1 MRKMNRKGSAFSDLF
16 LLIAIL
22 MVAVFLFAG
31 MVFGVR
37 QVNTALSD
45 IDLVILG
52 SNVTIASDQT
62 FAQIDTAMG
71 GMKWV
76 AVAIFFGMMVAI
88 FVSNFL
94 VKAHSVFF
102 VVYILLT
109 VIAVVFS
116 TFVSNSYETMLSSG
130 VLAETLQS
138 FSPTNFIIL
147 NLPTVITLIGFI
159 GALFLFI
166 GVTVDRQQGGGLS

>member
-1 MRKMNRKGSAFSDLF
+1 MNRKGSAFSDLF
-16 LLIAIL
+16 VLIAVL

-31 MVFGVR
+31 MVFGTR
-37 QVNTALSD
+37 QVNSALSD
-45 IDLVILG
+45 IDLVVLG
-52 SNVTIASDQT
+52 SNVTLASDVT
-62 FAQIDTAMG
+62 FAKIDTAMG

-76 AVAIFFGMMVAI
+76 ALSVFFGMMIAI
-88 FVSNFL
+88 FISNFL
-94 VKAHSVFF
+94 VKAHPVFL

-116 TFVSNSYETMLSSG
+116 TFVSNSYETMLASG

-166 GVTVDRQQGGGLS
+166 GVTVDKQQGGGLT